1 MALARYT
8 DTFWYPNGQIAT
20 NVPARVFPLTS
31 SALASLWADINGTIP
46 LSNPLDTDGSGV
58 LTFYAPV
65 GQYWVHIDTE
75 SFLIDVG
82 MSQEQADLSTGIASG
97 LDLDINAGNPQAVD
111 IAPFIGYIV
120 DNTDASSTEPTI
132 TKVDYPGGTVVLQ
145 GAALARPFTFF
156 LMDGAQVVTQQATY
170 PTPQQFRS
178 HIFLGASLFDTVSA
192 QIIETQTLPTI
203 LPQQGT
209 QLVDLM
215 DALGPFSIS
224 GNLASPNG
232 ANLMFNKST
241 GVLFARAFN
250 YVVGGVYSDNPH
262 RTTSPAHSPATFRR
276 VIRTVGIPTPP
287 TVTTID
293 PANYDLNGV
302 LTPVGGGANTST
314 IQRIYLFA
322 TNSTFAQIT
331 VQYGQST
338 YSSLAAAVAAV
349 GAGTFVENPINVVGT
364 LIGYLVVV
372 RTATNLSDPTQA
384 VFIQAGKFAT
394 P

>member
-1 MALARYT
+1 VALALYS
-8 DTFWYPNGQIAT
+8 DTFWFPSGVVAANT
-20 NVPARVFPLTS
+20 PARVFPRESTT
-31 SALASLWADINGTIP
+31 LAPLWADINGTIP

-58 LTFYAPV
+58 LTFYATV
-65 GQYWVHIDTE
+65 GQYWVHIDSE

-82 MSQEQADLSTGIASG
+82 LSQEQADLSTGIASG
-97 LDLDINAGNPQAVD
+97 LDLNINAGNPQAID
-111 IAPFIGYIV
+111 ITPFIGYVV
-120 DNTDASSTEPTI
+120 DNTDALSTEPTI
-132 TKVDYPGGTVVLQ
+132 TTVDYPGGTVVLA
-145 GAALARPFTFF
+145 GAALLRPFTFF
-156 LMDGAQVVTQQATY
+156 LMDSAQTVTQQATY

-178 HIFLGASLFDTVSA
+178 HIFLGACLFDTAAA
-192 QIIETQTLPTI
+192 QILEVQTLPTI

-224 GNLASPNG
+224 GNLVSANG
-232 ANLMFNKST
+232 ANLMFDKST

-250 YVVGGVYSDNPH
+250 YVVGGVYTDNPH

-276 VIRTVGIPTPP
+276 VIRTVTIPTPAN
-287 TVTTID
+287 VTTID

-302 LTPVGGGANTST
+302 LTPVGGGTNTAT
-314 IQRIYLFA
+314 IQRVYLFA
-322 TNSTFAQIT
+322 VNSTSAQIT

-338 YSSLAAAVAAV
+338 YSSLALAVDAV
-349 GAGTFVENPINVVGT
+349 GAGAFVENPINVVGT
-364 LIGYLVVV
+364 LIGYLVVI
-372 RTATNLSDPTQA
+372 RTATNLSDPAQA